1 MLTYAID
8 EERVF
13 LVTDEAYEKLL
24 TFVQKGNENERGGV
38 LLGKVTRD
46 YNAVYVTDIS
56 TPSKFDK
63 SGRYYFIRSNGPAQ
77 KKINEEWE
85 KSNGEVNYIGEW
97 HTHPVAHLI
106 PSSDDKDLL
115 NKNLHINECPFDE
128 LFMIIV
134 GIDGSLYVG
143 HRDKDRFKEL
153 KQREE

>member
-1 MLTYAID
+1 MLTYVID
-8 EERVF
+8 EERS
-13 LVTDEAYEKLL
+13 LLIEDEVYEKLL
-24 TFVQKGNENERGGV
+24 TFVQHESANERGGV

-46 YNAVYVTDIS
+46 YKTVFVTDIS

-77 KKINEEWE
+77 KKINEEWR

-97 HTHPVAHLI
+97 HTHPVAYLI

-115 NKNLHINECPFDE
+115 YKNLYINECPFEE

-143 HRDKDRFKEL
+143 HRDKHRFKEL
-153 KQREE
+153 KRKE